1 MQWVRPEIKLTG
13 GISNGGKGTD
23 LKQWFL
29 NYDHRSSKFFHGIHE
44 IKTIFIIVLRC
55 YLLLKFLFSH
65 ELFQWHHNN
74 FILKTDGQFSLLR
87 TPSNEPSSSKKV
99 LGIRAGLTITHHCP
113 WCLPLSNL
121 LLRSTIEVG
130 PPVPMPAK
138 ASSNPTL
145 VLMLP
150 TLL

>member
-65 ELFQWHHNN
+65 ECSMEFSRDIFNHSRLNAEADMKIYEK
-74 FILKTDGQFSLLR
+74 IL
-87 TPSNEPSSSKKV
+87 
-99 LGIRAGLTITHHCP
+99 
-113 WCLPLSNL
+113 LS
-121 LLRSTIEVG
+121 
-130 PPVPMPAK
+130 
-138 ASSNPTL
+138 
-145 VLMLP
+145 
-150 TLL
+150 